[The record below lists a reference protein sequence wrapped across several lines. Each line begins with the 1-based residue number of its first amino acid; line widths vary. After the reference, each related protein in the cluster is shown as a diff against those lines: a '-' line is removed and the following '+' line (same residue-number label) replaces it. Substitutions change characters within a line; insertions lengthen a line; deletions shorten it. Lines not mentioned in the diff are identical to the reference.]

1 MNKTVSVK
9 FYRLLSHSVLKS
21 FTKSPVPG
29 TIIIGKFN
37 HGPANS
43 LKSDP
48 SEARELFLDEQRL
61 DVREHL
67 RLI

>member
-1 MNKTVSVK
+1 M
-9 FYRLLSHSVLKS
+9 S
-21 FTKSPVPG
+21 FIKSPVPG
-29 TIIIGKFN
+29 TIIIGRFN

-43 LKSDP
+43 LRSEP

-67 RLI
+67 LLICELFETIVLVRR